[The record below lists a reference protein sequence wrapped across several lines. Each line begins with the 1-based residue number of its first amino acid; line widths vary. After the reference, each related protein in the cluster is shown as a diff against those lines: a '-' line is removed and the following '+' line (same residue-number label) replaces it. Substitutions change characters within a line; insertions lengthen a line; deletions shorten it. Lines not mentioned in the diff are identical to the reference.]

1 MKHTNNIKNP
11 KMQSKLSIKSV
22 RGRAI
27 PLPGNDMDTDRII
40 PARFLK
46 EITFENMGNYAFYD
60 ERFDAKGNKK
70 KHPFNNE
77 RYLGA
82 AILIVGRNFGC
93 GSSRE
98 HAPQALMRFGIKAI
112 IGESFAEIFEGNCTT
127 LGIPTVT
134 AQRIDIDNLMS
145 VIEDDPAYEIRLD
158 LEDNKVCYGDFSF
171 PIRQKE
177 SSRIVL
183 TQGRWDSLSEL
194 MEAKEKVNETAN
206 KLPYLNGFK
215 SQ

>member
-1 MKHTNNIKNP
+1 MP
-11 KMQSKLSIKSV
+11 SKLSIKSV
-22 RGRAI
+22 KGRGI
-27 PLPGNDMDTDRII
+27 SLPGDDIDTDRII
-40 PARFLK
+40 PARYLK
-46 EITFENMGNYAFYD
+46 EITFENMGKYAFYD
-60 ERFDAKGNKK
+60 ERFDEKGRKK
-70 KHPFNNE
+70 RHPFNDE

-82 AILIVGRNFGC
+82 EILIVGRNFGC

-98 HAPQALMRFGIKAI
+98 RAPQSLMRFGIKAI
-112 IGESFAEIFEGNCTT
+112 IGENFAEIFEGNCTT

-134 AQRIDIDNLMS
+134 AQRADIENLMS
-145 VIEDDPAYEIRLD
+145 VIKDDSAFEIRID
-158 LEDNKVCYGDFSF
+158 LEDNTVNYGDFSF

-194 MEAKEKVNETAN
+194 MEAKEKVKKIAE

-215 SQ
+215 VQ